1 MAAKMGGKYKQSPE
15 GDLIQR
21 IFEKRRN
28 TTRKYMREDKI
39 PKEFGEMIIRLAE
52 QKRTKARLD
61 NSYYQNHYER
71 EMEMDAI
78 TEEARRKLQ

>member
-1 MAAKMGGKYKQSPE
+1 MGGKHKQSPE

-28 TTRKYMREDKI
+28 TTRKYMREGKI
-39 PKEFGEMIIRLAE
+39 SRELGELIVKLAE

-61 NSYYQNHYER
+61 NSYYQNHYEK